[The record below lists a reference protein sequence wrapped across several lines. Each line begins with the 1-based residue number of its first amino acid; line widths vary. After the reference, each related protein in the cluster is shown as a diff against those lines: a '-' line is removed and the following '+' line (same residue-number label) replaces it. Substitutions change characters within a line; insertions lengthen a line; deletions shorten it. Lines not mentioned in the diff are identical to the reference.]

1 MTLPDSMAV
10 IRELDSDG
18 SGSIGKP
25 EFEDWLDGLRL
36 GGEKLTALQQRAAL
50 SGSSIWG
57 LVQRQP
63 AEATP
68 NAPLISRSG
77 FGSMLWSWG
86 FRVSPSQP
94 LPTPG
99 PGGGAALLPV
109 RPSFSLGAHGSG
121 TGQDGCDGWA
131 DALSLY
137 VPQRLQ
143 ALSAAEAAGAEEVA
157 AQGRRLAF
165 ALLSFLAAQYG
176 WQTVPCAAVGSRGG
190 ATSEY
195 DEYDD

>member
-25 EFEDWLDGLRL
+25 EFEDWFEGLRL
-36 GGEKLTALQQRAAL
+36 GGKKLTALQQRAAL

-63 AEATP
+63 AEAKP

-77 FGSMLWSWG
+77 FGSLLWSWG

-94 LPTPG
+94 LPTP
-99 PGGGAALLPV
+99 PGGAALLPV

-121 TGQDGCDGWA
+121 TGQDGCGGWA

-143 ALSAAEAAGAEEVA
+143 TLSAEAAGAEEVA

-176 WQTVPCAAVGSRGG
+176 WQTVPCAAVGSRG